1 MEVHHPHHPT
11 HKKKWTE
18 YIIEFVMLFTAVTLG
33 FFAENIRESIA
44 ENHKKEELLAA
55 VVHNFK
61 TDKAEIQAHRL
72 IVKKGIKVADN
83 FIKLLQMDYKQVNK
97 IEFYTTALSYTE
109 EFELVLN
116 EKTRNDAEA
125 KGYFTNE
132 DISEMSS
139 ILNKYNYF
147 YNDYKQMSL
156 GCLESCKR
164 FSNDIIMY
172 VLDAKLIQKGDF
184 VSLSNGNTKDPAFNG
199 KLEKP
204 IDQKI
209 VEKIIFDAWERKAL
223 LNGQLIVFDSL
234 DLYANKAIVKLST
247 ENK

>member
-18 YIIEFVMLFTAVTLG
+18 YIVEFVMLFTAVTLG
-33 FFAENIRESIA
+33 FFAENIREGIA

-61 TDKAEIQAHRL
+61 TDKAEIKAHRL
-72 IVKKGIKVADN
+72 IVKKGIEVADN
-83 FIKLLQMDYKQVNK
+83 LIKLLQIDYKQVNK
-97 IEFYTTALSYTE
+97 IEFYTTVLSYTE

-156 GCLESCKR
+156 ACLESCKR
-164 FSNDIIMY
+164 FSNDIIMD

-223 LNGQLIVFDSL
+223 LNGQLIAFDSL
-234 DLYANKAIVKLST
+234 DLYANKAIAKLST

>member
-11 HKKKWTE
+11 HKKNWSE

-33 FFAENIRESIA
+33 FFAENIREGIA

-61 TDKAEIQAHRL
+61 TDKAEIEAHRL
-72 IVKKGIKVADN
+72 IVKKAIEVSDN
-83 FIKLLQMDYKQVNK
+83 LIKLLQMDYKQVNK
-97 IEFYTTALSYTE
+97 KEFYATATSYTI

-132 DISEMSS
+132 GISEMSS

-156 GCLESCKR
+156 ACLESCKR
-164 FSNDIIMY
+164 FSNDIVME
-172 VLDAKLIQKGDF
+172 VLDAKLIQKADF
-184 VSLSNGNTKDPAFNG
+184 ISISNGTAKDPAFNG

-204 IDQKI
+204 IDKKI

-223 LNGQLIVFDSL
+223 LNGKLIAFDSL
-234 DLYANKAIVKLST
+234 DLYANKAIEKLST